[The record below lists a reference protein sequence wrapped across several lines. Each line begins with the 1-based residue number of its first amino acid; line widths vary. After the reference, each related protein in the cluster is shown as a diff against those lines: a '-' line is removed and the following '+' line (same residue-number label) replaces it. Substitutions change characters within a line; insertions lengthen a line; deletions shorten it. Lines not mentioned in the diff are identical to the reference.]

1 MCAVLSSTE
10 IHKKKNPLRCNASV
24 CGNRV
29 CSVTDFH
36 RTEARNR
43 GNWLIILSSLEFI
56 DSLGTNITVCT
67 VLDRWYI
74 RCGVLFSFKQS
85 NRWRW
90 NANTL
95 GKMLVI
101 RTHAISADSEIVFLC
116 LQRKKMMLSAV
127 AHVVRLW
134 KQTLI
139 IIPLWRLCVKHRGN
153 VFGALFCFRSSFCG
167 KSQPLG
173 PSRNY
178 PSSQRSN

>member
-1 MCAVLSSTE
+1 MCTVLSSTE
-10 IHKKKNPLRCNASV
+10 VHKKICTGSRTSFKVQCK
-24 CGNRV
+24 CGNCL

-36 RTEARNR
+36 KTEARNR

-67 VLDRWYI
+67 VVDRWYI

-116 LQRKKMMLSAV
+116 LQRKKIMLSAV

-134 KQTLI
+134 KQCFDNYTT
-139 IIPLWRLCVKHRGN
+139 VE
-153 VFGALFCFRSSFCG
+153 ALH
-167 KSQPLG
+167 
-173 PSRNY
+173 
-178 PSSQRSN
+178 